1 MIDGLISSLLST
13 IHDTPLFARREVE
26 YYQLIQTIFSM
37 K

>member
-1 MIDGLISSLLST
+1 MDRLISSLLST
-13 IHDTPLFARREVE
+13 IHDTPLFARRVLE

>member
-1 MIDGLISSLLST
+1 MDAFISSLLST
-13 IHDTPLFARREVE
+13 IHDTPLFARRELE